1 VLEKGITLHQNH
13 HDQVKAG
20 IMLFSDILEKEK
32 AKDKKID
39 TTQGPNEKKAN
50 AYLDAMLNLALSN
63 EEERALII
71 KAKEALRQG
80 RFQNL
85 QRDINKFQR
94 ALKKFPLKPA
104 IILEKVIEILKA
116 YPLMNEATEQEFE
129 KKIVRVKTL
138 IPEIIIT
145 ESFSE

>member
-1 VLEKGITLHQNH
+1 
-13 HDQVKAG
+13 
-20 IMLFSDILEKEK
+20 
-32 AKDKKID
+32 
-39 TTQGPNEKKAN
+39 
-50 AYLDAMLNLALSN
+50 MLNLPLVN

-94 ALKKFPLKPA
+94 SLKKSPLKPA
-104 IILEKVIEILKA
+104 VVLEKVIEILKS
-116 YPLMNEATEQEFE
+116 YPLMNEEAEQTIE

-138 IPEIIIT
+138 DPEIIIT